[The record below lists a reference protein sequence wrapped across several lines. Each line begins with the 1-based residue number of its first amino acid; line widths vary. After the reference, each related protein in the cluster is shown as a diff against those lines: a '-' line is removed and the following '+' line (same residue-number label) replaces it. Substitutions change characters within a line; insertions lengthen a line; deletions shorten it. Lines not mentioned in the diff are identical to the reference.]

1 MSRLTQSL
9 GWNLNEPVRPVG
21 LRADGAGPALVDGG
35 LLIMSLSIDRD
46 EEIEAVRLSH
56 VAWTR

>member
-1 MSRLTQSL
+1 MEL
-9 GWNLNEPVRPVG
+9 GVDRPV
-21 LRADGAGPALVDGG
+21 PAQVDGG